1 MFSCQFCEIFVNS
14 FVYRTPP
21 EAASNFDT
29 LTTETSLL
37 GWDLRTH
44 KCFQKWLSIAIS
56 LLDWRKRL
64 DSYHS
69 LSSAE
74 AVDWSQFYRIR
85 LWNIWKISWK
95 KFAIILKMATN
106 KGGLFRNSRKNDLSK
121 HQKSTEREV
130 RSGKNH
136 EAFLI
141 GILIFNFEVITPR
154 KCLHHVLLQNSKR

>member
-1 MFSCQFCEIFVNS
+1 M
-14 FVYRTPP
+14 
-21 EAASNFDT
+21 
-29 LTTETSLL
+29 
-37 GWDLRTH
+37 
-44 KCFQKWLSIAIS
+44 LSEMVIYIAIS

-121 HQKSTEREV
+121 HQKST
-130 RSGKNH
+130 GKRGTFWEESWSFSHRN
-136 EAFLI
+136 
-141 GILIFNFEVITPR
+141 FNFQFWSNYSSKMSTSCSSSKFETVER
-154 KCLHHVLLQNSKR
+154 MLRSCVVKAVKFSSLSHHLLFLLEDSK